1 MSIAFGFPDY
11 TYRVKVD
18 RVIDG
23 DTVDVYID
31 LGFKMT
37 AFKRLRLLELDTEEL
52 RDSDPKRREKA
63 AKAKDRIQ
71 EILDEADKVFIKT
84 VYDSTGKY
92 GRLLAWMWTEKD
104 GVLSNV
110 NEQMVT
116 EGYQKQ

>member
-1 MSIAFGFPDY
+1 MTVEFGFPDY

-37 AFKRLRLLELDTEEL
+37 VFKRLRLLELDTEEL
-52 RDSDPKRREKA
+52 RDRNPDNRAKANA
-63 AKAKDRIQ
+63 AKVRLE
-71 EILDEADKVFIKT
+71 EILREADKVFVKT

-92 GRLLAWMWTEKD
+92 GRLLAWLWVEKD
-104 GVLSNV
+104 GVLTNI
-110 NEQMVT
+110 NEQMVA
-116 EGYQKQ
+116 EGFQKQ